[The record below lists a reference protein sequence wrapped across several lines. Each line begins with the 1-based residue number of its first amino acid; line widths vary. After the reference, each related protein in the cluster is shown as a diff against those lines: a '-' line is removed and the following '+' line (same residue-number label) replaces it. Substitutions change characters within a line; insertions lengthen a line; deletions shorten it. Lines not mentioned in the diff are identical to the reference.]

1 MYAMMI
7 LQQPVPPVPPIP
19 PLPPEAFPT
28 FVPPWVSL
36 PPHII
41 VLLTCIMAGAAVII
55 LWPIARALSRR
66 LEGRGR
72 EDAAVREELDHLRT
86 GVHDL
91 EMIAERV
98 GELEERLDF
107 AERLLAQRREAVAL
121 PKRGES

>member
-1 MYAMMI
+1 MI
-7 LQQPVPPVPPIP
+7 LFQQPVPPVPPIP
-19 PLPPEAFPT
+19 PMPPLPPEAL
-28 FVPPWVSL
+28 FVPPWMTL

-41 VLLTCIMAGAAVII
+41 VLLTCVMAGAAVII
-55 LWPIARALSRR
+55 LWPIARALARR

-72 EDAAVREELDHLRT
+72 EDAVVREELDHLRT
-86 GVHDL
+86 RVHDL
-91 EMIAERV
+91 ELIAERV